1 MLSVQRHELSVEND
15 STYSCSITPVP
26 TASVDLVESRQPPVK
41 SGERVEVVTNLDRL
55 AQALLY
61 AVRTTVPR
69 RTMARGRD
77 WESNVALMTDTSIL
91 RLDRLAASWLDW
103 KNTAKPSSNTIKARR
118 SDLVE
123 IGQLLLDQPAEIPE
137 GADPVSLVLSGLS
150 VNDLDRDSVVRAF
163 SVFATGHSPASIRRA
178 RSTWNGFCEWL
189 TSYRD
194 LLDRNP
200 MSFVEA
206 PSTVRWV
213 PKPISELELGRVVAA
228 AQQPSPTA
236 RNPWPEFEQALCAVF
251 IGAGLRVSEATTLE
265 VRSVVRSKTE
275 TPKLRVKGKGGK
287 VRAVPFPSEFLAVVD
302 RYLDSRKERFGRFK
316 TTAPLFVRASSEPLT
331 AKSVEY
337 IVKGWFRRAGVVP
350 PAGALAH
357 SLRHTYATLIIEQGG
372 SVPELQRLL
381 GHSDMSTTQ
390 AYIEVAGSGVEG
402 AAMVNPARQLVAEQA
417 EAE

>member
-1 MLSVQRHELSVEND
+1 
-15 STYSCSITPVP
+15 
-26 TASVDLVESRQPPVK
+26 
-41 SGERVEVVTNLDRL
+41 
-55 AQALLY
+55 
-61 AVRTTVPR
+61 
-69 RTMARGRD
+69 
-77 WESNVALMTDTSIL
+77 MTDTSIL

-123 IGQLLLDQPAEIPE
+123 IGQLLLDQPAEIPA

-189 TSYRD
+189 MSYRD

-402 AAMVNPARQLVAEQA
+402 AAMVNPARQLVAEQV